1 MQAQKRFAQLVL
13 PVAVALPALAAHTA
27 MAADASGA
35 APVAPAATSPATA
48 AVTPVATGPTQ
59 PAVAATPAAADA
71 HQAAITATAS
81 PAAGADEKTAQDAKD
96 AKDAKDATFGV
107 AMSSDQ
113 LDEHRGGDALISNM
127 NLTGSVEGNLA
138 SHVATGSNTVDGGS
152 FANSSGLPTVIQ
164 NTGANVL
171 IQNAT
176 ILNVRFG
183 D

>member
-1 MQAQKRFAQLVL
+1 MQARKRFAQLVL
-13 PVAVALPALAAHTA
+13 PVAVALPALAAQTA
-27 MAADASGA
+27 MADPVGVPSV
-35 APVAPAATSPATA
+35 APSVAPADAPLVAPSVAPATNPPAAA
-48 AVTPVATGPTQ
+48 AVTPS
-59 PAVAATPAAADA
+59 AATDA
-71 HQAAITATAS
+71 N
-81 PAAGADEKTAQDAKD
+81 TAQTTKD
-96 AKDAKDATFGV
+96 ARDTTFGV

-138 SHVATGSNTVDGGS
+138 SHVATGSNSIDGGS